1 MLFSI
6 SNRVLLRGFLAGAV
20 VIAGASACSRSD
32 RTETASDTTAAVL
45 PDTMSDQATTTP
57 ATPPSGADTAA
68 GYRGMERDTSTAPD
82 TTTIPPEPADTARAI
97 TDTSETS
104 AAPVD
109 TTTSVE
115 SADAEGEVAL
125 QARVDTARA
134 EADVTAEVSVA
145 AAGETDTAAI
155 GDVSADTA
163 TAGYAEMARDTSTTP
178 EQIDTIAQ
186 AEAADTMAQAEG
198 DVALQATVD
207 TVGADTTVDVSADVA
222 VAAES
227 DTAVIVGDS
236 AVAAQPDT
244 SAYGH
249 ADTAAIQ
256 AQADT
261 TAEVPAEV
269 AVETS
274 PDVDTPGPRAKE
286 DTISTKADSLA
297 QYHEGEHVRSPED
310 SAEAYGYVSPEEDT
324 GDASVSQ
331 EDQEDV
337 AAAEA
342 PTDEVGAAA
351 IGGNVTGA
359 DAVASMTRQGV
370 PCVVVD
376 PESDETVRWDMSST
390 PVTLNPCGLGSMNL
404 SKIWTAE
411 SGLQE

>member
-115 SADAEGEVAL
+115 
-125 QARVDTARA
+125 T
-134 EADVTAEVSVA
+134 
-145 AAGETDTAAI
+145 I
-155 GDVSADTA
+155 G
-163 TAGYAEMARDTSTTP
+163 GMARDTSTTP

-186 AEAADTMAQAEG
+186 AEPADTVAQAEG

-207 TVGADTTVDVSADVA
+207 TAGADTSVNVSADVA

-227 DTAVIVGDS
+227 DTAAIVGDS

-244 SAYGH
+244 SAYGQ
-249 ADTAAIQ
+249 ADTAAIH

-261 TAEVPAEV
+261 TAEVPTEV
-269 AVETS
+269 AVESS
-274 PDVDTPGPRAKE
+274 PDVDMPGPRAKE
-286 DTISTKADSLA
+286 DTISIKADSLA
-297 QYHEGEHVRSPED
+297 QYHEAEPVR
-310 SAEAYGYVSPEEDT
+310 GT
-324 GDASVSQ
+324 GDASVGQ
-331 EDQEDV
+331 EDREAV
-337 AAAEA
+337 AAAEDR
-342 PTDEVGAAA
+342 TDEVGAAA
-351 IGGNVTGA
+351 IGGNVAGA

-376 PESDETVRWDMSST
+376 PESDEAVRWDMSRT
-390 PVTLNPCGLGSMNL
+390 PATLNPCGLGSMVL
-404 SKIWTAE
+404 SRIWTRKE
-411 SGLQE
+411 